1 MWEEELHVT
10 CFNPLSII
18 FGPSLEHSVASI
30 IFDSYPLMVRLL
42 TELVNGQQFSG
53 ACVSIGP
60 VWDLSLWH
68 SGTSFTEDVTLAL
81 PLVQAHVKASW
92 NQARDRMWMATHY
105 GEWSTW
111 PLKLPCETL
120 ISSTKLINMWLLV
133 HHTVAWFLCMF
144 RNLSS
149 ATGQSHC
156 DTAAFAIDFLQALV
170 WKLVCIKDFDP
181 LVRCSGI
188 KLTTTE
194 LEHIFK
200 RYILCNKLR
209 LVSIVA
215 ADTVDSMSA
224 SFMAS
229 ARSTTSPSKCSSTST
244 CRVKGALL
252 TWPLWILNVNI
263 HLISGWTC
271 QTICMKCQCSKGV
284 FWKEESYLGKLAY
297 GKQMKMT
304 WGVPQKGSKRS
315 LDGTWYIRYIAA
327 KETGLGW
334 KVWAND
340 AAPWH
345 TNPLIGAC

>member
-1 MWEEELHVT
+1 MGT
-10 CFNPLSII
+10 
-18 FGPSLEHSVASI
+18 
-30 IFDSYPLMVRLL
+30 
-42 TELVNGQQFSG
+42 
-53 ACVSIGP
+53 
-60 VWDLSLWH
+60 SLWH
-68 SGTSFTEDVTLAL
+68 FGTSFTEDVTLAL

-133 HHTVAWFLCMF
+133 HHTVTWFLCMF
-144 RNLSS
+144 RNVSS

-170 WKLVCIKDFDP
+170 WRLVCIEDFDP

-200 RYILCNKLR
+200 RSSCVTKTCLYCCSWHCGFR
-209 LVSIVA
+209 
-215 ADTVDSMSA
+215 ADA

-252 TWPLWILNVNI
+252 TWPRWILNVNI

-271 QTICMKCQCSKGV
+271 QTICIKYQCSKGV

-297 GKQMKMT
+297 GK
-304 WGVPQKGSKRS
+304 
-315 LDGTWYIRYIAA
+315 
-327 KETGLGW
+327 
-334 KVWAND
+334 
-340 AAPWH
+340 
-345 TNPLIGAC
+345 